1 MTNDK
6 FDADLKSHRRFG
18 LLAFML
24 LFGFGGIWA
33 TSAPIDG
40 AAIATG
46 IVTVKSYS
54 KVVQHLEGGIIKDIF
69 VENGA
74 MVEANQPILEID
86 NTQSLTELEAQN
98 QRLLSLRTWETRLEA
113 ERDGRDTLVY
123 PSSFDLLGERAR
135 EDMDGQIQIFNARRS
150 ARAGSI
156 EILEQRIEQLQSQ
169 IRGYRGLQ
177 ASKEKLTASYN
188 EELVD
193 IGELLSQGFSD
204 KNRLRELERNV
215 SVLEGE
221 IAELTATIG
230 STEVAIGEARLQI
243 LQEEKEFQNDVVSEL
258 RDVQTEI
265 NVGVEVATALEDV
278 VSRTIVRAPDSG
290 IVNGLQFHTIAGV
303 IAPGMKILDIDSEDQ
318 MNLYFQTKKRKILPR
333 SQNQK
338 NYFQLLNSKDI
349 VFAYGPAGTGKT
361 FLAVAKAVASLQQGL
376 VKKIILSRPAVEA
389 GEKLGFLPGDL
400 KEKVDPFL
408 RPIYDALYEMM
419 PYDQVEKKLANNTIE
434 IAPIAF
440 MRGRTLEDCYIILD
454 EAQNTTKIQ
463 MKMFLTRL
471 GKNSKM
477 VVVGDNTQ
485 IDLISKNES
494 GLIEASIKLK
504 NIDDIGFIEL
514 DQRDVIRHEVVRKII
529 NVYEDKNSN

>member
-1 MTNDK
+1 MSNLNYSLDIELSDNNYLPNLFGVNDK
-6 FDADLKSHRRFG
+6 NIQILEKINNVQIKYRGNKIKIIGTKSSIKDTREEI
-18 LLAFML
+18 LL
-24 LFGFGGIWA
+24 LFEQAKKGLY
-33 TSAPIDG
+33 IDEDK
-40 AAIATG
+40 IMETRSM
-46 IVTVKSYS
+46 K
-54 KVVQHLEGGIIKDIF
+54 
-69 VENGA
+69 
-74 MVEANQPILEID
+74 ILEID
-86 NTQSLTELEAQN
+86 
-98 QRLLSLRTWETRLEA
+98 
-113 ERDGRDTLVY
+113 
-123 PSSFDLLGERAR
+123 P
-135 EDMDGQIQIFNARRS
+135 
-150 ARAGSI
+150 
-156 EILEQRIEQLQSQ
+156 
-169 IRGYRGLQ
+169 
-177 ASKEKLTASYN
+177 
-188 EELVD
+188 EE
-193 IGELLSQGFSD
+193 
-204 KNRLRELERNV
+204 N
-215 SVLEGE
+215 
-221 IAELTATIG
+221 
-230 STEVAIGEARLQI
+230 
-243 LQEEKEFQNDVVSEL
+243 
-258 RDVQTEI
+258 
-265 NVGVEVATALEDV
+265 
-278 VSRTIVRAPDSG
+278 
-290 IVNGLQFHTIAGV
+290 
-303 IAPGMKILDIDSEDQ
+303 
-318 MNLYFQTKKRKILPR
+318 MNLFFQTKKRKIMPR

-419 PYDQVEKKLANNTIE
+419 PYDQVEKKIANNTIE

-529 NVYEDKNSN
+529 NAYENKNSN